1 MLTEKNKT
9 FVATQT
15 TTGNIDSNNNA
26 HQRSENK
33 QNNNYNNR
41 RGLNSAQ
48 LTNHIT
54 REGDN
59 IKVNGVVGMKIEK
72 NHRKVLFETY
82 KDKIMSYVISN
93 YKNGG
98 DINLIFK
105 KLEVPINTIAIK
117 NKHKS
122 LVNTAY
128 QTENNIQRERIKQ
141 FVLREY
147 RLRSNMEKNMIFI
160 GTM

>member
-1 MLTEKNKT
+1 M
-9 FVATQT
+9 ATQT
-15 TTGNIDSNNNA
+15 TTGNTVSNNNA

-41 RGLNSAQ
+41 RGLNNNRNSAQ

-54 REGDN
+54 REGEN
-59 IKVNGVVGMKIEK
+59 IKVNGVVGMMIEK
-72 NHRKVLFETY
+72 THRKVPFETY

-128 QTENNIQRERIKQ
+128 QTENNIQRKRIKQ

-147 RLRSNMEKNMIFI
+147 RLRSNMEKNIMIFI